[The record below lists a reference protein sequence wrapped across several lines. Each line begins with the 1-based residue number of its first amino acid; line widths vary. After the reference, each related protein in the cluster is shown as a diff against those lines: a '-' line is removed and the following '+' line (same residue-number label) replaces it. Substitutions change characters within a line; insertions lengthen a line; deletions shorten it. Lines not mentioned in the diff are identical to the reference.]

1 MVQGGGPKARV
12 KLQKWQVVFFFCG
25 FLRFC
30 FVDFLTLPPQVRVWI
45 TWLQMLAVGPG
56 SKFFGAA
63 DPSFMCESTQAFER

>member
-1 MVQGGGPKARV
+1 M
-12 KLQKWQVVFFFCG
+12 
-25 FLRFC
+25 
-30 FVDFLTLPPQVRVWI
+30 DFLTLPPQVRVWI